1 MVKYIK
7 MARSEEDKAAKKEI
21 ILKAAL
27 RVFARKGYHKTTMTD
42 VAEEA
47 QLGRG
52 TVYWHYKSK
61 EELFFA
67 MYESELAEMDKYFE
81 EIAVCNLSALE
92 KIKKMIE
99 LTTDF
104 YSRSEE
110 FCKIMLNVFGE
121 SSQTFQRDI
130 NSELQNIY
138 QIYHQFIKGLLE
150 KGIQEGSIKAI
161 DTEQTASVLI
171 SMMDGIMIEGA
182 LKLTPVDKTTI
193 ADIVATIFLEGIITT
208 E

>member
-1 MVKYIK
+1 MIKHIK
-7 MARSEEDKAAKKEI
+7 MARTEEDKAAKKEI
-21 ILKAAL
+21 IMKAAL
-27 RVFARKGYHKTTMTD
+27 RVFARKGFCKTTMTD
-42 VAEEA
+42 IAEEA

-52 TVYWHYKSK
+52 TVYWHFKSK

-67 MYESELAEMDKYFE
+67 MYESELMEMDSYFK
-81 EIAVCNLSALE
+81 EITASNLSALE

-99 LTTDF
+99 LITDF
-104 YSRSEE
+104 YSRAEE

-121 SSQTFQRDI
+121 APQTFKRDI

-138 QIYHQFIKGLLE
+138 QEYHQLIKGLLE
-150 KGIQEGSIKAI
+150 EGIQEGSIKKI

-171 SMMDGIMIEGA
+171 SMMDGIMIEAA

-193 ADIVATIFLEGIITT
+193 ADTLKKIFLEGIKTT
-208 E
+208 